1 MAQSG
6 LHSPVVLG
14 DLALDLPGRVVQS
27 AKAHPGRM
35 PSRPGRMPSRPGRMP
50 SRWASSWHTWRTGTP
65 TRPAAAR
72 NIASDPLLPAMTPT
86 PPERRPGQ
94 ATTPGHRRRGRAAFG
109 RKVTA
114 HHVDKHV
121 SKAPQEAPPVIGRG
135 LWPGWARTS
144 EACADWYLTQP
155 GLPGSP
161 VVSGVVTGRGLG
173 RRVAASSRSVRCPRR
188 GHRPGRGRSGPFR
201 T

>member
-14 DLALDLPGRVVQS
+14 DLALDLSGRVLHQ
-27 AKAHPGRM
+27 R
-35 PSRPGRMPSRPGRMP
+35 RLI
-50 SRWASSWHTWRTGTP
+50 
-65 TRPAAAR
+65 PAACPRAGPVPRIPGGPAR
-72 NIASDPLLPAMTPT
+72 RLGQRRRGYMRPPHPLLPAMTPT

-121 SKAPQEAPPVIGRG
+121 SKAPQEAPPMIGRG

-155 GLPGSP
+155 GLPGTP